1 MATEEQEDF
10 PVTPMQSDADAFPSR
25 EQLAD
30 TKRPDPLDFDE
41 PESSYFEL
49 VAPADQEKSGAPDSK
64 PAAKVDESDAS
75 MLQELAAN
83 AKALGMNDDEVSQ
96 IKDPGALRSVIA
108 ALQRQAASETVEAKD
123 QSGQKPDA
131 GESPSSEYEALAA
144 LDPDDAIDPSAIK
157 AIKALKAELDRLRA
171 KPAASPAAPDVRADE
186 ADYLIAKLGEDYVGI
201 FGEGPA
207 TSLARK
213 SGEFRARVQVV
224 EEMKRIQDEARAAK
238 KRVPE
243 SKDAFD
249 QALRSVFGSHVQSV
263 ERKRLASQVQ
273 RRESQL
279 IARPANN
286 GKRPVSG
293 REKAISNVAA
303 IMRERM
309 QGGVGNAE

>member
-1 MATEEQEDF
+1 MAIEEQDDF
-10 PVTPMQSDADAFPSR
+10 ITDNTGSDSDAFPTR

-41 PESSYFEL
+41 PESSYFDL
-49 VAPADQEKSGAPDSK
+49 VPSKSEKSGAPDSK
-64 PAAKVDESDAS
+64 PVDETDAS

-108 ALQRQAASETVEAKD
+108 ALQRQAATETTQTNE
-123 QSGQKPDA
+123 STGQKPDA

-171 KPAASPAAPDVRADE
+171 KPVASTASQAVRAED
-186 ADYLIAKLGEDYVGI
+186 ADYLVAKLGEDYAGI

-207 TSLARK
+207 NSLSKK
-213 SGEFRARVQVV
+213 SAEFRARLQVV
-224 EEMKRIQDEARAAK
+224 EEMKRIQDEARSAK
-238 KRVPE
+238 RKVPE
-243 SKDAFD
+243 NKDAFD

-279 IARPANN
+279 IARPVNN

-303 IMRERM
+303 MMRERM
-309 QGGVGNAE
+309 QGGMGNSD

>member
-1 MATEEQEDF
+1 MATEENEDF
-10 PVTPMQSDADAFPSR
+10 IPETTGSDAEAFPTR

-41 PESSYFEL
+41 PESSYFDL
-49 VAPADQEKSGAPDSK
+49 IGAKDEKSGAPDSK
-64 PAAKVDESDAS
+64 KQVDESDAS
-75 MLQELAAN
+75 VLQELAAS
-83 AKALGMNDDEVSQ
+83 AKSLGMNDDEVSQ
-96 IKDPGALRSVIA
+96 IKDPGALRSVVA
-108 ALQRQAASETVEAKD
+108 ALQRQAASETAEPTEPT
-123 QSGQKPDA
+123 GQKPDA

-157 AIKALKAELDRLRA
+157 AIKALKAELDRLRV
-171 KPAASPAAPDVRADE
+171 KPAEKAAAPEVRADE

-207 TSLARK
+207 NSLARK
-213 SGEFRARVQVV
+213 SGEFRARLQVV
-224 EEMKRIQDEARAAK
+224 EEMKRIQDDARSAK
-238 KRVPE
+238 RKVPE
-243 SKDAFD
+243 SKDAFE

-286 GKRPVSG
+286 GRRPASG

-309 QGGVGNAE
+309 QGGVGNAD

>member
-1 MATEEQEDF
+1 MATEENEDF
-10 PVTPMQSDADAFPSR
+10 IPETTGSDAEAFPTR

-30 TKRPDPLDFDE
+30 TKRPDPFDFDE
-41 PESSYFEL
+41 PESSYFDP
-49 VAPADQEKSGAPDSK
+49 VPAKAEKSGAPDSK
-64 PAAKVDESDAS
+64 PAVDESDAS

-83 AKALGMNDDEVSQ
+83 AKSLGMNDDEVSQ

-108 ALQRQAASETVEAKD
+108 ALQRQAASETADDTKPT
-123 QSGQKPDA
+123 GQKPDA

-157 AIKALKAELDRLRA
+157 AIKALKAELDKMRVRQVE
-171 KPAASPAAPDVRADE
+171 KPASPEVRPEE

-207 TSLARK
+207 TTLSKK
-213 SGEFRARVQVV
+213 SGEFRARLQVV
-224 EEMKRIQDEARAAK
+224 EEMKRIQDDARSAK
-238 KRVPE
+238 RKVPE
-243 SKDAFD
+243 AKDAFD

-286 GKRPVSG
+286 GRRPVSG

-309 QGGVGNAE
+309 QGGVGNAD